1 MNEPLSPRMAPHI
14 GDRIALLTL
23 CPLIAISDTLIEAA
37 AAALILF
44 VVSCAT
50 AAVFLIIR
58 RWLTPELELPAAF
71 ITFALLIAIIELALL
86 AWTPRLRIS
95 LAVFLPL
102 VICNVGCL
110 LTWVGN
116 KSAAVTMNATLRLCG
131 LAVAALLILGVA
143 RELVGHGSLFHGA
156 ATSLSPRL
164 SWLEWTAFDFDMG
177 FLLAMLPPGAFIAFG
192 LLLALR
198 NAWLSRSEM
207 DSRNGAKAAK
217 V

>member
-1 MNEPLSPRMAPHI
+1 MNEPLSPKTSAHI
-14 GDRIALLTL
+14 DDRIALLTL
-23 CPLIAISDTLIEAA
+23 CPLIAISDTLIEAT
-37 AAALILF
+37 AAALILSL
-44 VVSCAT
+44 VSCAT
-50 AAVFLIIR
+50 AAIVLTIR

-71 ITFALLIAIIELALL
+71 ITFALLIALVELALL

-102 VICNVGCL
+102 MICNVGLL

-116 KSAAVTMNATLRLCG
+116 TTAAVTVNATLRLCG
-131 LAVAALLILGVA
+131 LAAAALLILGVA

-156 ATSLSPRL
+156 ATSLSPQL

-198 NAWLSRSEM
+198 NAWQSR
-207 DSRNGAKAAK
+207 
-217 V
+217 